1 MADDDGQ
8 KRLARMKK
16 PAADESAKAAINAT
30 PPNLAPPRWEAAM
43 SRRDAR
49 RLPAATSAV
58 GSDHQSAA
66 SRSDRTLGVMGIWTR
81 PGLRCELQIGNRTST
96 LRLLGEQAVLREETV
111 DTIDAGIRL
120 ARLWERD
127 QPVAKVEAVLDLLLS
142 QPPIYAPRS

>member
-8 KRLARMKK
+8 NRLARMKK
-16 PAADESAKAAINAT
+16 LAADFESAEAAINAT
-30 PPNLAPPRWEAAM
+30 PPNLAPPRSQAAT
-43 SRRDAR
+43 SRRDAL

-66 SRSDRTLGVMGIWTR
+66 SRSDRPLGVMGIWTR

-142 QPPIYAPRS
+142 QPPICAPR